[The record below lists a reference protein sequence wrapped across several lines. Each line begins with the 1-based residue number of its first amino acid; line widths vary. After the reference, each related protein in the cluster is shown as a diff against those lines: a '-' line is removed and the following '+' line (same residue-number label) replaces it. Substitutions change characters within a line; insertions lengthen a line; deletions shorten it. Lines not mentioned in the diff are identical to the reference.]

1 MPLDTN
7 LVEQKLIIPVRYLA
21 ASFNY
26 QTETGAEVG
35 DRMMSLIATAQAN
48 GAEPVAYLT
57 DCLRN
62 REELSRG
69 GPPTT
74 CLGSGAIDSARKP
87 DRPAIGG
94 LSLTPLP
101 LPSATSPAFFHALA
115 SAHAAY
121 DPLQPSSSRLL
132 EQ

>member
-62 REELSRG
+62 REELSRRPADYLPWVWRDRQRQKAST
-69 GPPTT
+69 GPP
-74 CLGSGAIDSARKP
+74 SA
-87 DRPAIGG
+87 A
-94 LSLTPLP
+94 
-101 LPSATSPAFFHALA
+101 
-115 SAHAAY
+115 
-121 DPLQPSSSRLL
+121 
-132 EQ
+132 